1 MATGATA
8 SSATTLQSALLPDL
22 QCRGCE
28 TAVSSLLIRGFVL
41 GFVVAASPGP
51 IFFLCLRR
59 TLARGWLTGLVSGLG
74 VATADGLY
82 AGLAAFGLGAVTA
95 VLVGER
101 LWLTLIGGMALILLG
116 IRTVVSRPR
125 TDATAAT
132 LDSTG
137 LAIAYASTLGLTVT
151 NPATI
156 ISFAALVASLGI
168 GSGDGALPPAL
179 VVAGIFAGSATWWCV
194 VAGLGAGLRARVTP
208 RVLRGISA
216 FSGVAIAALG
226 LLAILSTLEVEG
238 SLGG

>member
-1 MATGATA
+1 
-8 SSATTLQSALLPDL
+8 
-22 QCRGCE
+22 
-28 TAVSSLLIRGFVL
+28 VSSLLIRGFVL

-59 TLARGWLTGLVSGLG
+59 TLSRGWLTGLVSGLG

-82 AGLAAFGLGAVTA
+82 AGLAAFGIGAVTS

-101 LWLTLIGGMALILLG
+101 LWLSLIGGIALVLLG
-116 IRTVVSRPR
+116 IRTVVRRPKN
-125 TDATAAT
+125 DEPAAA
-132 LDSTG
+132 DGTG
-137 LAIAYASTLGLTVT
+137 LAVAYFSTLGLTLT

-168 GSGDGALPPAL
+168 GITDGYAPPAM
-179 VVAGIFAGSATWWCV
+179 VVIGVFAGSATWWCV
-194 VAGLGAGLRARVTP
+194 VAGLGEGLRARVTP
-208 RVLRGISA
+208 RALRGISA

-226 LLAILSTLEVEG
+226 VVAILSTLQVEG

>member
-1 MATGATA
+1 M
-8 SSATTLQSALLPDL
+8 
-22 QCRGCE
+22 
-28 TAVSSLLIRGFVL
+28 SSLLIRGFVL

-59 TLARGWLTGLVSGLG
+59 TLARGWMTGLVSGLG

-82 AGLAAFGLGAVTA
+82 AGLAAFGIGAVTT

-101 LWLTLIGGMALILLG
+101 FWLTLIGGAALVLLG
-116 IRTVVSRPR
+116 IRTVVSRPQS
-125 TDATAAT
+125 DVGAAT
-132 LDSTG
+132 LDGAG
-137 LAIAYASTLGLTVT
+137 LAIAYASTLGLTIT

-168 GSGDGALPPAL
+168 GIGDGYLPPAL
-179 VVAGIFAGSATWWCV
+179 VVAGVFAGSATWWCI

-226 LLAILSTLEVEG
+226 VLAILSALEVEG
-238 SLGG
+238 SLGV

>member
-1 MATGATA
+1 M
-8 SSATTLQSALLPDL
+8 
-22 QCRGCE
+22 
-28 TAVSSLLIRGFVL
+28 SSLLIRGFVL

-59 TLARGWLTGLVSGLG
+59 TLARGWLIGLVSGLG

-82 AGLAAFGLGAVTA
+82 AGLAAFGIGAVTS

-101 LWLTLIGGMALILLG
+101 LWLTLIGGIALVLLG
-116 IRTVVSRPR
+116 IRTVVSRPKN
-125 TDATAAT
+125 DHPAAA
-132 LDSTG
+132 LDRAG
-137 LAIAYASTLGLTVT
+137 LALAYASTLGLTIT

-168 GSGDGALPPAL
+168 GTGDGYLTPAL
-179 VVAGIFAGSATWWCV
+179 VVIGVFVGSATWWCI
-194 VAGLGAGLRARVTP
+194 VAGLGAGLRARLTP

-216 FSGVAIAALG
+216 FSGVVIAALG
-226 LLAILSTLEVEG
+226 VVAILTTLEVEG